1 MRGGGG
7 SFRRYRFQ
15 ADLRRRAGAWL
26 AVAVIIGLSAGLAL
40 ALVAGARR
48 SDSAVPRFVDTPD
61 AHQTLVVNGIPGT
74 FDFASV
80 DFDDV
85 AALPGVAHTETL
97 AVLAAAGQTEDGV
110 LVDTPSVNFMADA
123 SGRMGRDVSP
133 FKYLAGRPADPADP
147 DEVVAA
153 FRTAEAF
160 DLEVGSTIDV
170 NLLSPEELERVFT
183 PLDRGGATFEDL
195 AVVPPFE
202 RLRVVGIVAEP
213 GGLAPPADDDTS
225 NLWMTPAAAT
235 AYGDAGVIDV
245 LVVQLEDGADGEP
258 AFLDRLEALADGRP
272 VLALSV
278 AEDAKEADRGVTAIV
293 RALYLAAALVA
304 VVTVLVAGQVLARQA
319 VEEGGEDSTLRA
331 LGWTRRDLLALRVAK
346 AAIMGVAAA
355 GIAVIVAVGLSP
367 VFPIGLA
374 RIAEPDPGLDVDRTV
389 LGIGVLVVVLVASLL
404 AASALW
410 SERHRW
416 PTRAARRSSRA
427 VSLLTGAG
435 APPEVVT
442 GTGLAMQPGPRGS
455 GTVRA
460 AVVTVALGLT
470 TVIAV
475 VGFMASLDHLT
486 GTPALYG
493 WNWDVELGQEFSD
506 ALTPEDVAWLNDH
519 PDVTALAVGSS
530 VNLDLGGHR
539 VNAYAVDDRVGAVEP
554 SLLAGRPAVDV
565 GEVVVTPDLG
575 AVGSEVSAEFAGEVT
590 ELEIVGHAALPR
602 AEAMLTFETLQRV
615 VPDAARQTALVEL
628 REGADQEAFTEE
640 ARRALG
646 FTGQDISVPDLP
658 DDLVNFGR
666 VDAAPAAMAGS
677 MAVVAIATLVHAL
690 VTTTRRQRRDLAVL
704 RTVGFTRRQV
714 LAVVAWQATALVLA
728 AALVAVP
735 VGIVLGRWAWL
746 IFADELRVVGRPVVP
761 ALAVVAATSGALLMA
776 NVVAVATGRRSAR
789 ASAATALR
797 AE

>member
-1 MRGGGG
+1 M
-7 SFRRYRFQ
+7 
-15 ADLRRRAGAWL
+15 
-26 AVAVIIGLSAGLAL
+26 AVA
-40 ALVAGARR
+40 
-48 SDSAVPRFVDTPD
+48 
-61 AHQTLVVNGIPGT
+61 
-74 FDFASV
+74 
-80 DFDDV
+80 
-85 AALPGVAHTETL
+85 
-97 AVLAAAGQTEDGV
+97 
-110 LVDTPSVNFMADA
+110 
-123 SGRMGRDVSP
+123 
-133 FKYLAGRPADPADP
+133 
-147 DEVVAA
+147 
-153 FRTAEAF
+153 
-160 DLEVGSTIDV
+160 
-170 NLLSPEELERVFT
+170 
-183 PLDRGGATFEDL
+183 
-195 AVVPPFE
+195 
-202 RLRVVGIVAEP
+202 
-213 GGLAPPADDDTS
+213 
-225 NLWMTPAAAT
+225 
-235 AYGDAGVIDV
+235 
-245 LVVQLEDGADGEP
+245 
-258 AFLDRLEALADGRP
+258 
-272 VLALSV
+272 
-278 AEDAKEADRGVTAIV
+278 
-293 RALYLAAALVA
+293 
-304 VVTVLVAGQVLARQA
+304 
-319 VEEGGEDSTLRA
+319 
-331 LGWTRRDLLALRVAK
+331 
-346 AAIMGVAAA
+346 
-355 GIAVIVAVGLSP
+355 LSP

-410 SERHRW
+410 SERHRS

-460 AVVTVALGLT
+460 AVATVALGLA

-506 ALTPEDVAWLNDH
+506 ALTREDIAWLNDN

-530 VNLDLGGHR
+530 VNLDLGGRR
-539 VNAYAVDDRVGAVEP
+539 VNAYAVDDVVGTVEP
-554 SLLAGRPAVDV
+554 SLLAGRPAEDV

-575 AVGSEVSAEFAGEVT
+575 AVGSELSAEFGGEVT

-628 REGADQEAFTEE
+628 REGADREAFTDD

-666 VDAAPAAMAGS
+666 VDAAPAVVAGS

-761 ALAVVAATSGALLMA
+761 ALAVVGATLGALVMA